1 MKAKRK
7 TRGAKPNRQRRF
19 AEARGY
25 TAKGSHLGELTL
37 MECFIDQH
45 VKEIKERA
53 EYLERIARG
62 IARIREEIKANKAV

>member
-1 MKAKRK
+1 MDKRS
-7 TRGAKPNRQRRF
+7 TQNARRRANRRF
-19 AEARGY
+19 ARATGY